1 MSAGSVADRA
11 RETAAAAFE
20 WVASVAVGVDGGR
33 AWAEDGV
40 VDDSLYI
47 GSAGVL
53 LACAEAQVSGLRGDG
68 LDRAARLARER
79 VLHVVAT
86 GRGGLLDDDGLFSGW
101 AGVAV
106 ALAAW
111 AHAVGDD
118 EAGRAANA
126 VAETV
131 AARATTARADR
142 NVDIISGDAGVL
154 VGLATV
160 GTTPTTRRTAGVVAD
175 RMADAAEDSPAGPQ
189 WRMRTDYPILMP
201 NFSHGTAGVAYA
213 LAVAGAALERPDLL
227 AAAVRGAETLLA
239 IGTTP
244 AGWAAPMSI
253 PGQSHRPPVSFGW
266 CHGPA
271 GTIKLFELLARLQ
284 PSDPRWS
291 ATVAQ
296 CYDAVRTSGLPERHT
311 PGFWDNV
318 ARCCGTAGVGSMVL
332 DRYQATGDPAVLAWA
347 DLLATDVLDR
357 AITTP
362 LGVCWS
368 NTEHTATPSEL
379 PPEPGFMIGAA
390 GIAGW
395 LARLAAVHADPHAPT
410 VDLGVVPRWV

>member
-1 MSAGSVADRA
+1 MTTAAVADRA
-11 RETAAAAFE
+11 RETAAAAFA
-20 WVASVAVGVDGGR
+20 WVASVAGEVDGGR

-53 LACAEAQVSGLRGDG
+53 LACAEATVSGLGGDG

-79 VLHVVAT
+79 VLHLVAT
-86 GRGGLLDDDGLFSGW
+86 GRGALLDDDGLFSGW

-111 AHAVGDD
+111 ARAAGDD

-126 VAETV
+126 VAETI
-131 AARATTARADR
+131 AARTTTARVDR
-142 NVDIISGDAGVL
+142 NVDVISGDAGVL
-154 VGLATV
+154 VGLVTV
-160 GTTPTTRRTAGVVAD
+160 GSAAATRRTAGVVAD
-175 RMADAAEDSPAGPQ
+175 RLVAAAEASPDGPQ
-189 WRMRTDYPILMP
+189 WRMQPGYPILMP

-227 AAAVRGAETLLA
+227 AVAVRGAETLLA
-239 IGTTP
+239 VGNTP
-244 AGWAAPMSI
+244 AGWAAPLSI

-266 CHGPA
+266 CHGPS

-291 ATVAQ
+291 RTVAQ
-296 CYDAVRTSGLPERHT
+296 CYVAVRTSGLPARHT

-318 ARCCGTAGVGSMVL
+318 ARCCGTAGVGTMVL
-332 DRYQATGDPAVLAWA
+332 DRYQATGDPAILAWA

-362 LGVCWS
+362 QGVCWS

-395 LARLAAVHADPHAPT
+395 LARSAALHDDPHAPA
-410 VDLGVVPRWV
+410 VDLGVAPRWV